1 MDRLLVIAKYRDR
14 LTDKQKDLEIKCQVE
29 NWIEWKR
36 SPSVLPIYLYLSM
49 LLKEQP
55 YFRLTMGKTKHFL
68 NADRQTEI

>member
-1 MDRLLVIAKYRDR
+1 MNRWIE
-14 LTDKQKDLEIKCQVE
+14 KQKE
-29 NWIEWKR
+29 NTWIDEKI
-36 SPSVLPIYLYLSM
+36 VLPIYLYLSM